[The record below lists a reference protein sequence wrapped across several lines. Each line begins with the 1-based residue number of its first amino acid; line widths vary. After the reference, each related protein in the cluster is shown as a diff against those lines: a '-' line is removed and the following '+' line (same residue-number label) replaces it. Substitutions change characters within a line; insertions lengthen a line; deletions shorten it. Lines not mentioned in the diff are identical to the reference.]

1 VDQAGLAVL
10 AGAVAARDV
19 DRDLAMDHLAGVVR
33 PSSASR
39 FGRLR
44 QLGQELADQAD
55 QDLGGGGE
63 TRVTAASVGEQPL

>member
-1 VDQAGLAVL
+1 
-10 AGAVAARDV
+10 
-19 DRDLAMDHLAGVVR
+19 MDHLAGVVR

-63 TRVTAASVGEQPL
+63 TRVTAASVGDQPL